1 MLDAWTIAVCV
12 ALVIVVSAVTFII
25 DTLLW
30 REDAAGRVWSLAL
43 TAGMG
48 AVVAVVL
55 WVSTGLTW
63 VSIVVN
69 SLFVY
74 AWMLIWA
81 GLRVYNGKPPKYGA
95 MAIPAI
101 VVGAATLLPQP
112 MPSTPGMFAAAL
124 AIAGASVMVVRET
137 LIGRLHGKRFAR
149 PMTAA
154 FAVMAVY
161 AIALAAVSV
170 LRPQLSPQDPGII
183 SLQAYLIVIMLVTVV
198 AITNATLLRAE
209 NIIASLDV
217 TRGVPWDYLSRGIL
231 GHDAFMLVMQ
241 DWLNRARIHDAPLAL
256 YCIDLDDRVY
266 IEQAFGRDEYELI
279 LSAWRDVIQMY
290 APPHAD
296 LSELSPTRMAVMTPA
311 QSNAE
316 LDAWAQRWRLG
327 LLESVDRFPIG
338 FHPTISVGV
347 ATTTDHGWGY
357 QRLTAAAIQ
366 AAGTVADR
374 GGDGTLVLPADAF
387 LSES

>member
-12 ALVIVVSAVTFII
+12 ALVIVVSAVTFIV

-43 TAGMG
+43 TSGMG

-55 WVSTGLTW
+55 WVSTGLIW
-63 VSIVVN
+63 VSVVVN

-81 GLRVYNGKPPKYGA
+81 GLRVYNGKSPRYAA
-95 MAIPAI
+95 MSIPA
-101 VVGAATLLPQP
+101 VSVGVATLLPQP
-112 MPSTPGMFAAAL
+112 MPSTPGMFGAAL
-124 AIAGASVMVVRET
+124 AIAAASVMIVRET
-137 LIGRLHGKRFAR
+137 LIGRLRGKRFAR

-154 FAVMAVY
+154 FVVMAVY
-161 AIALAAVSV
+161 ALALDAVSV
-170 LRPQLSPQDPGII
+170 VHPQLSPQDSGII
-183 SLQAYLIVIMLVTVV
+183 SLQAYLIVVMLVTVV

-209 NIIASLDV
+209 NIITRLDL
-217 TRGVPWDYLSRGIL
+217 TKGVPWDYLSRGIL

-279 LSAWRDVIQMY
+279 LSAWRDVIQLY

-296 LSELSPTRMAVMTPA
+296 LSELSPSRMAVMTPA

-316 LDAWAQRWRLG
+316 LDAWAQRWRQG
-327 LLESVDRFPIG
+327 LFESVERFPIG

-347 ATTTDHGWGY
+347 ATTSEHGWDY
-357 QRLTAAAIQ
+357 QRLTEAAVQ
-366 AAGTVADR
+366 AAQAVADR
-374 GGDGTLVLPADAF
+374 GGDGTLVLTAEQF